1 MITVTG
7 SEGTSEYERA
17 LAVAAALSKLWPGCA
32 DSPADQEM
40 IRIAAGAK
48 ISGYRVSDIDVAI
61 AASLRPGRA
70 FVPRRVVKT
79 HDGQRVTAAVKVQ
92 NFVAVLEVKD
102 HDPLRCRVTGDS
114 IEVRYASDGPARW
127 SSATEQNVS
136 QVHALKAYFSD
147 QHADVF
153 VNRAVIMSGFD
164 RVPCAGALG
173 GTFDGAAFL
182 TALCETSPVLK
193 SGKDAVL
200 KAGSP
205 EAMNKVLA
213 APVFRQLTSTSLDR
227 KRMDRVVTHNPDIDA
242 YLAQLG
248 TRMIRFRGRGGTGKT
263 VMLLQLAWR
272 AFDERAA
279 RSLVLTY
286 NHALTSDIR
295 RLLAL
300 MNVPSDPSEGGV
312 GVRTVMS
319 FVTGW
324 LAQLGLTSR
333 SGDWLGGE
341 YEAQCRA
348 ALELIQGGAL
358 TPADI
363 EAVKLAEPDRFAF
376 DYIIADEAQDWPTA
390 ELELIKA
397 LYTSERLCLAD
408 GVDQLVRGGAA
419 NWERG
424 VPEAQR
430 ITIPLKRC
438 LRMKANL
445 AVFANTLADRAG
457 VNWKVEPNREA
468 GGGRVII
475 VTGPLQDRRELI
487 TALQADAASAGNSGI
502 DGLFCVP
509 PSDMTRGGEARG
521 SQTASTLRTWGHE
534 VWDGAGEADRREFPR
549 NPECLRVV
557 QYASCRG
564 LEGWTVFLEGLDRFW
579 QQARSEALARPD
591 SSDCMTSPADAAAA
605 VAWRQC
611 LIPLSR
617 GIDTL
622 VIHLADSNSEA
633 SKTLLG
639 AARQHPDFAE
649 IIASAAEMVV

>member
-1 MITVTG
+1 MIVVTG
-7 SEGTSEYERA
+7 SEGTSEHETA
-17 LAVAAALSKLWPGCA
+17 KAVAAALAKLWPGCA
-32 DSPADQEM
+32 ASPADEEL

-48 ISGYRVSDIDVAI
+48 ISGYRVADIDIAI

-70 FVPRRVVKT
+70 FVPRRLLKT

-92 NFVAVLEVKD
+92 NFVAALEVKD
-102 HDPLRCRVTGDS
+102 HDPSRCRITGDS
-114 IEVRYASDGPARW
+114 IEVRYASDGQVRW
-127 SSATEQNVS
+127 SSATEQNIS

-153 VNRAVIMSGFD
+153 VNRAVVMRGFD
-164 RVPCAGALG
+164 HVPCAGALG

-193 SGKDAVL
+193 AGKDAVL
-200 KAGSP
+200 RAGSS
-205 EAMNKVLA
+205 EALEKVLA
-213 APVFRQLTSTSLDR
+213 APVFRQMAATTLDR
-227 KRMDRVVTHNPDIDA
+227 RRMDRIVTRNPDIDG
-242 YLAQLG
+242 YLEQLG
-248 TRMIRFRGRGGTGKT
+248 ARMIRFRGRGGTGKT

-300 MNVPSDPSEGGV
+300 MNVPSDPQEGGV

-324 LAQLGLTSR
+324 LGQLGLADG

-341 YEAQCRA
+341 YEQQCKA
-348 ALELIQGGAL
+348 ALEMIREGAL

-363 EAVKLAEPDRFAF
+363 EAVKLKEPERFAF
-376 DYIIADEAQDWPTA
+376 DYIIADEAQDWPA
-390 ELELIKA
+390 PELELIKA
-397 LYTSERLCLAD
+397 LYAPERLCLAD
-408 GVDQLVRGGAA
+408 GIDQLVRGGAA
-419 NWERG
+419 DWERG
-424 VPEAQR
+424 VPESQR

-468 GGGRVII
+468 GGGKVII
-475 VTGPLQDRRELI
+475 TTGPLDGLRDMFEAQLSE
-487 TALQADAASAGNSGI
+487 AAAAGNAAVDSLVVVPHGDVIRSGE
-502 DGLFCVP
+502 GK
-509 PSDMTRGGEARG
+509 A
-521 SQTASTLRTWGHE
+521 SQTAQTLRGWDFE
-534 VWDGAGEADRREFPR
+534 VWDGAGGAVRRDFPR
-549 NPECLRVV
+549 SPDCVRIV

-564 LEGWTVFLEGLDRFW
+564 LEGWTVFLEGFDQFW
-579 QQARSEALARPD
+579 QSARNGLGLPAGA
-591 SSDCMTSPADAAAA
+591 SSGGDDPAAAA
-605 VAWRQC
+605 WRQS

-617 GIDTL
+617 AIDTL
-622 VIHLADSNSEA
+622 VIHLEDPESEA
-633 SKTLLG
+633 SATILG
-639 AARQHPDFAE
+639 AARQHPDFIE
-649 IIASAAEMVV
+649 VLI